1 MGKNKRWNSNGK
13 IRENN
18 MIKFTNKISIF
29 IWAFI
34 YTGQSIFLGLIIVL
48 SIASPQNNLFPW
60 QMAVGTVIGTI
71 LLLCSFYLWDR
82 CWEQRSFSNKHPAR
96 NTPLYGA
103 LLILFGVSL
112 YIVSCIGRNSPYS
125 LDDYVQIW
133 NGASELVEGR
143 ELTSV
148 FYFQTYANN
157 IKPMLF
163 LSVLFRMADFLHC
176 QDPFYFVL
184 LWSIGQVLAAVWS
197 VCFLA
202 GNSKEERERYRIP
215 ILLLF
220 VCTLPIW
227 ANVQAFYTDSMS
239 FMMGIVTLAL
249 LKAGLETPRKGHAV
263 LMSALAGVSVGMG
276 LSVKVTVLIPL
287 IAGLIVFCFCR
298 IPIQKWRYLGIFIL
312 FSIGSWGLTDLWAG
326 SFDIWNA
333 AKETCNPTIN
343 WIALG
348 LKGNGSWN
356 DNWDYVTYTISLPS
370 KAEKTEYAL
379 QYIRQNYRE
388 FWNISH
394 LVQKLRFNFASGNF
408 GAANYTYYAIN
419 EHNLLY
425 ESFSPWGKYY
435 WRVSQLCFCYIFS
448 IYTVYLLGAVAP
460 LRLLLQ
466 KREVPAAKVVAD
478 LSLFGIALFLMVWEA
493 NNRQLYNQIPVII
506 LGAVLNVR
514 LLVSLRRPLFSG
526 HKGSAKQPL

>member
-1 MGKNKRWNSNGK
+1 MLRLTRKSC
-13 IRENN
+13 I
-18 MIKFTNKISIF
+18 TL
-29 IWAFI
+29 WAFI
-34 YTGQSIFLGLIIVL
+34 YILQIVVLGLIIIL
-48 SIASPQNNLFPW
+48 SVTEPQNNLFPW
-60 QMAVGTVIGTI
+60 QMAIGTVLGTA
-71 LLLCSFYLWDR
+71 LFCGFFRLWEKIP
-82 CWEQRSFSNKHPAR
+82 CEKLKR
-96 NTPLYGA
+96 NTPLYAA

-133 NGASELVEGR
+133 NGASELAGGR

-163 LSVLFRMADFLHC
+163 LSVLFRLADFLHF

-184 LWSIGQVLAAVWS
+184 LWSVSQVLLAVWS
-197 VCFLA
+197 VTVLA
-202 GNSKEERERYRIP
+202 GNSRVERERYRIP
-215 ILLLF
+215 VLFLF
-220 VCTLPIW
+220 VCMLPIW

-239 FMMGIVTLAL
+239 FMVGIVTLAL
-249 LKAGLETPRKGHAV
+249 LKTGLETPRRGRAV
-263 LMSALAGVSVGMG
+263 LLTALAGLSVGMG
-276 LSVKVTVLIPL
+276 ISVKVTVLIPL
-287 IAGLIVFCFCR
+287 IAGFIVFCFCR
-298 IPIQKWRYLGIFIL
+298 VPVQKWKYIGIFIL
-312 FSIGSWGLTDLWAG
+312 LSIVSWGLTDLWAG
-326 SFDIWNA
+326 SFDIWIT
-333 AKETCNPTIN
+333 AKETCNPAIN

-348 LKGNGSWN
+348 LKGNGGWN
-356 DNWDYVTYTISLPS
+356 DNWDYVTYTLSLPS

-379 QYIRQNYRE
+379 QYIQQNYRE

-408 GAANYTYYAIN
+408 GAANYTYYAIK

-425 ESFSPWGKYY
+425 EGFSPWGKYY

-448 IYTVYLLGAVAP
+448 IYTVYLLGAVAT

-466 KREVPAAKVVAD
+466 KKEVPAAKVAAD

-493 NNRQLYNQIPVII
+493 NNRQLYNQIPVFI
-506 LGAVLNVR
+506 LGAVLNIR
-514 LLVSLRRPLFSG
+514 LLLSLKSPLFSSRQNNPDKEKRYRKK
-526 HKGSAKQPL
+526 HS